1 MVGINP
7 YKRYNSNHRF
17 LCEAYQ
23 KSSATKIEN
32 LKRDKKLLGRFYG
45 GIISTIDSEEETLG
59 NSFKRE
65 NDTFFLETGDNVD
78 ELREG
83 DYIFV
88 RNMNTFFII
97 TEKKTE
103 VDSRSAEFSTYNR
116 MNKLTTFRLRGLLW
130 HQVKKENLLQ

>member
-1 MVGINP
+1 MKKVLI
-7 YKRYNSNHRF
+7 
-17 LCEAYQ
+17 
-23 KSSATKIEN
+23 ATTNKDKYSIVSEL
-32 LKRDKKLLGRFYG
+32 LKRTIFNEKEYEIIKL
-45 GIISTIDSEEETLG
+45 SEDMNLPDE
-59 NSFKRE
+59 K
-65 NDTFFLETGDNVD
+65 ETGDNVD

-116 MNKLTTFRLRGLLW
+116 MNKLTTFRLRGLL
-130 HQVKKENLLQ
+130 